1 MKCARPKCPNA
12 AKKQS
17 LCIKHYNSPIAVRG
31 YVDGQPVRDR
41 IELLLSL
48 GFGHRAIQDET
59 GLSVDW
65 LRKSTGRVQLLT
77 HKKILAI
84 PVPTRFVPGGELS
97 ALGTKRRLRALAAI
111 GWSLRY
117 QGTHLGG
124 TSTYATNLLAGSDVV
139 LSSTAAK
146 VDEMYRQLSA
156 TVGPSK
162 RSRLLAQR
170 KGWPPPLA
178 WDVIDDPNE
187 LPDFG
192 ADSKLSFPERYLE
205 LRDHVGL
212 SDVQIA
218 NRLGIELESLERQL
232 FRYDMFRGRAA

>member
-1 MKCARPKCPNA
+1 MKCARPKCPNI
-12 AKKQS
+12 AKKQG
-17 LCIKHYNSPIAVRG
+17 LCIKHYESPVAIRG

-48 GFGHRAIQDET
+48 GFGHRAIQDQT

-77 HKKILAI
+77 HHKIMAI
-84 PVPTRFVPGGELS
+84 PLPKGFVPGGELS

-117 QGTHLGG
+117 QGGHLGG
-124 TSTYATNLLAGSDVV
+124 TSGYATNLLTGGDVV

-146 VDEMYRQLSA
+146 VDAMYRELSA
-156 TVGPSK
+156 TPGPSR
-162 RSRLLAQR
+162 RSKANAQR

-178 WDVIDDPNE
+178 WDDIDDPDE
-187 LPDFG
+187 EPDLG
-192 ADSKLSFPERYLE
+192 ADTKLSFPERYLE
-205 LRDHVGL
+205 LREHVGL
-212 SDVQIA
+212 NHQQIA
-218 NRLGIELESLERQL
+218 DVMGIELDSLERQL
-232 FRYDMFRGRAA
+232 YRYDMFKGRAA